1 MTPSRTATFFFT
13 AIRIRAR
20 NIVIIFLINNVIFVI
35 FYCRHVLD
43 VVVKEIILRCYRYDY
58 NALMNLHTS

>member
-1 MTPSRTATFFFT
+1 
-13 AIRIRAR
+13 
-20 NIVIIFLINNVIFVI
+20 VIIFLINNVIFVI